1 MRRIGR
7 IDLRIARDAQQCQPF
22 GAAVDAQ
29 QHDGVRPVAGFVR
42 SGKQDRRAA
51 VAARAEG
58 LLCLRL
64 LGQQQHHA
72 DDERKQHK
80 QNEQELAESAGEAV
94 FFLLFGRLGIIAGF
108 RYGAVPARLLLA
120 ARRTL
125 RLPAGAL
132 RLAARRLV
140 VVLLHRAEIGRRLL
154 PALRGC
160 AAAEVGVI
168 GMDHGAG
175 DGILL
180 PPRRL
185 LRLQRRVLAVLIQLI
200 SKAALIGIVR
210 VVPVIQN
217 FADVA
222 QQVLVVLSGLI
233 SRVHRDTPFLS
244 LFYTSFRP
252 M

>member
-1 MRRIGR
+1 
-7 IDLRIARDAQQCQPF
+7 
-22 GAAVDAQ
+22 
-29 QHDGVRPVAGFVR
+29 
-42 SGKQDRRAA
+42 
-51 VAARAEG
+51 
-58 LLCLRL
+58 
-64 LGQQQHHA
+64 
-72 DDERKQHK
+72 
-80 QNEQELAESAGEAV
+80 
-94 FFLLFGRLGIIAGF
+94 
-108 RYGAVPARLLLA
+108 
-120 ARRTL
+120 
-125 RLPAGAL
+125 
-132 RLAARRLV
+132 
-140 VVLLHRAEIGRRLL
+140 
-154 PALRGC
+154 
-160 AAAEVGVI
+160 
-168 GMDHGAG
+168 MDHGAG

-200 SKAALIGIVR
+200 GKAALIGIVC